1 MTTQKCRKPL
11 GALAAALLF
20 AAGTTHA
27 ADAVTYWAQS
37 KGSKATVSGDSTMH
51 AWKVEATLIGGTIKI
66 PADFPLDGKS
76 AEIKTLPEVNVRIPV
91 RNMKSGKEK
100 MDNVTMQ
107 AMNQPKHKYI
117 TYKLTKMTAKAGKP
131 MEYDTQ
137 GDITING
144 VTKNVAMPVKMEPL
158 EAGKQL
164 KVTGEVSMKM
174 SDFKVVAPK
183 LTVLGVGLVVD
194 DKIKVSL
201 DWLTSQR

>member
-1 MTTQKCRKPL
+1 MTTQKKRQTL
-11 GALAAALLF
+11 GALSAALLLVAGATQ
-20 AAGTTHA
+20 AAEP
-27 ADAVTYWAQS
+27 VTYWAQS
-37 KGSKATVSGDSTMH
+37 KGSKITVAGDSTMH
-51 AWKVEATLIGGTIKI
+51 AWKIEATLIGGTIKI

-76 AEIKTLPEVNVRIPV
+76 TEIKTLPEVTARIPV

-107 AMNQPKHKYI
+107 AMNQAKHKYI
-117 TYKLTKMTAKAGKP
+117 SYKLTKMTAKPGKP

-137 GDITING
+137 GDLTING

-158 EAGKQL
+158 QGGKQL
-164 KVTGEVSMKM
+164 KVAGEVSMKM
-174 SDFKVVAPK
+174 SDFKVVPPK
-183 LTVLGVGLVVD
+183 LTILGVGLVVD